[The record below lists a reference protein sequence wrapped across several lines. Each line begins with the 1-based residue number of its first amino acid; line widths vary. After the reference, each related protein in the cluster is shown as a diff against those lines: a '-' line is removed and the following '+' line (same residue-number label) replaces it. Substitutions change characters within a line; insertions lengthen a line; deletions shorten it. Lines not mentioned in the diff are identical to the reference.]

1 MDFRIM
7 NKLMKISC
15 QILFI
20 VLMLVSFSCGG
31 KDVKKA
37 SEESRLAQEAFRLAE
52 TLKDA
57 YEQNDRSTLEENS
70 TKEGYRELIGAIKK
84 FDRADLAFTPT
95 WLEIKDPAV
104 FLTISWKGTWTV
116 KGKATEERG
125 LAIFVLEGKPLQLAR
140 IQREN
145 PFKQPE

>member
-7 NKLMKISC
+7 NKLMKISY

-20 VLMLVSFSCGG
+20 VLILVSFSCGG
-31 KDVKKA
+31 KEGKKV
-37 SEESRLAQEAFRLAE
+37 SEESRLAQEAFRLSE
-52 TLKDA
+52 TLKNA
-57 YEQNDRSTLEENS
+57 YERNDRSTLEENS

-84 FDRADLAFTPT
+84 FDRADLVFTPT
-95 WLEIKDPAV
+95 WLEIKDSAV

-116 KGKATEERG
+116 KGNATEERG
-125 LAIFVLEGKPLQLAR
+125 LAIFVFEGKPLQLAR

>member
-1 MDFRIM
+1 MDFSIM
-7 NKLMKISC
+7 KKLVKISR
-15 QILFI
+15 QVLFI
-20 VLMLVSFSCGG
+20 ALILVSFSCGG
-31 KDVKKA
+31 KEVKKA
-37 SEESRLAQEAFRLAE
+37 SEESKLAQEAFRLSE

-57 YEQNDRSTLEENS
+57 YERNDLSTLEENS
-70 TKEGYRELIGAIKK
+70 TKEGYRELIAAIKK

-95 WLEIKDPAV
+95 WVEIKDPAV
-104 FLTISWKGTWTV
+104 FLTISWKGMWTV

-140 IQREN
+140 ILREN